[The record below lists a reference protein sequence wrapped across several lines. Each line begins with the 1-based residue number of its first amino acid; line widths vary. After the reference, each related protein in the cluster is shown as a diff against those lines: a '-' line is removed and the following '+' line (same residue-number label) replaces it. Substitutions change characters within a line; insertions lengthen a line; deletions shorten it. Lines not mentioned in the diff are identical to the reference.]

1 LRKILSS
8 MGKADETY
16 GLIESG
22 DRIAVGVSGGKDS
35 LVLLKA
41 LAAYKMYIK
50 KDFEL
55 ISLTVDLGFDGFD
68 TSGIEEFASD
78 LNIKHRTV
86 RTDIGKIVF
95 DVRQESNPC
104 ALCAKM
110 RKGALYT
117 AALEEGCNKAA
128 FAHHVDDAIETFFMS
143 MMYEGRINTFAPVT
157 HMSRRD
163 VTIIRPLIFLPE
175 KHALAV
181 ARQKELPILP
191 PHCDIAGSTKREE
204 ARRLIE
210 HLATIVP
217 DIETKLLHALIH
229 TETYGLWDRMKLP
242 KGVQAI
248 ETAEGGKVVPIED
261 SQTVSNPDCESC
273 GIL

>member
-1 LRKILSS
+1 MR
-8 MGKADETY
+8 KADETY

-86 RTDIGKIVF
+86 RTDIGRIVF
-95 DVRQESNPC
+95 DIRKESNPC

-143 MMYEGRINTFAPVT
+143 MMYEGRMNTLSPKSYL
-157 HMSRRD
+157 SR
-163 VTIIRPLIFLPE
+163 TGITLIRPLILAREHDIE
-175 KHALAV
+175 KLANRESMPV
-181 ARQKELPILP
+181 CKNPCPAS
-191 PHCDIAGSTKREE
+191 GYTKRQEAKEE
-204 ARRLIE
+204 MLRLYALRPGAKESVERAVVTGLMGRNITE
-210 HLATIVP
+210 
-217 DIETKLLHALIH
+217 ET
-229 TETYGLWDRMKLP
+229 
-242 KGVQAI
+242 
-248 ETAEGGKVVPIED
+248 ED
-261 SQTVSNPDCESC
+261 KE
-273 GIL
+273 

>member
-1 LRKILSS
+1 MRKILSA
-8 MGKADETY
+8 MRKADETY

-41 LAAYKMYIK
+41 LAAYRMYIK

-55 ISLTVDLGFDGFD
+55 AALTVDLGFDGFD
-68 TSGIEEFASD
+68 TSGIEEFASS
-78 LNIKHRTV
+78 LGIRHRTV
-86 RTDIGKIVF
+86 KTDIGKIVF

-143 MMYEGRINTFAPVT
+143 MMYEGRMNTLSPKSYL
-157 HMSRRD
+157 SR
-163 VTIIRPLIFLPE
+163 TGITLIRPLILAREHDIE
-175 KHALAV
+175 KLANRESMPV
-181 ARQKELPILP
+181 AKNPCP
-191 PHCDIAGSTKREE
+191 ASGYTKRQEAKEE
-204 ARRLIE
+204 MLRLYALRPGAKESVERAVVTGLMGSNITE
-210 HLATIVP
+210 
-217 DIETKLLHALIH
+217 ET
-229 TETYGLWDRMKLP
+229 
-242 KGVQAI
+242 
-248 ETAEGGKVVPIED
+248 ED
-261 SQTVSNPDCESC
+261 KE
-273 GIL
+273 

>member
-1 LRKILSS
+1 MR
-8 MGKADETY
+8 KADETY

-41 LAAYKMYIK
+41 LAAYRMYIK
-50 KDFEL
+50 KDFDL
-55 ISLTVDLGFDGFD
+55 TAITVDLGFDGFD

-78 LNIKHRTV
+78 LDIKHRTV

-143 MMYEGRINTFAPVT
+143 MMYEGRMNTLSPKSYL
-157 HMSRRD
+157 SR
-163 VTIIRPLIFLPE
+163 TGITLIRPLILVREHDIE
-175 KHALAV
+175 KLAD
-181 ARQKELPILP
+181 RESMPIAKNP
-191 PHCDIAGSTKREE
+191 CPASGYTKRQEAKEE
-204 ARRLIE
+204 MLRLYALRPGAKESVERAVVTGLMGRNITE
-210 HLATIVP
+210 
-217 DIETKLLHALIH
+217 ET
-229 TETYGLWDRMKLP
+229 
-242 KGVQAI
+242 
-248 ETAEGGKVVPIED
+248 ED
-261 SQTVSNPDCESC
+261 KE
-273 GIL
+273 

>member
-1 LRKILSS
+1 MR
-8 MGKADETY
+8 KADETY

-143 MMYEGRINTFAPVT
+143 MMYEGRMNTLSPKSYL
-157 HMSRRD
+157 SR
-163 VTIIRPLIFLPE
+163 TGITLIRPLILAREHDIE
-175 KHALAV
+175 KLADRESMPV
-181 ARQKELPILP
+181 CKNPCPAS
-191 PHCDIAGSTKREE
+191 GYTKRQEAKEE
-204 ARRLIE
+204 MLRLYALRPGAKESVERAVVTGLMGRNITE
-210 HLATIVP
+210 
-217 DIETKLLHALIH
+217 ET
-229 TETYGLWDRMKLP
+229 
-242 KGVQAI
+242 
-248 ETAEGGKVVPIED
+248 ED
-261 SQTVSNPDCESC
+261 KE
-273 GIL
+273 

>member
-1 LRKILSS
+1 MR
-8 MGKADETY
+8 KADETY

-68 TSGIEEFASD
+68 TSGIEKFASD

-143 MMYEGRINTFAPVT
+143 MMYEGRMNTLSPKSYL
-157 HMSRRD
+157 SR
-163 VTIIRPLIFLPE
+163 TGITLIRPLILAREHDIE
-175 KHALAV
+175 KLANRESMPV
-181 ARQKELPILP
+181 CKNPCPAS
-191 PHCDIAGSTKREE
+191 GYTKRQEAKEE
-204 ARRLIE
+204 MLRLYALRPGAKESVERAVVTGLMGRNITE
-210 HLATIVP
+210 
-217 DIETKLLHALIH
+217 ET
-229 TETYGLWDRMKLP
+229 
-242 KGVQAI
+242 
-248 ETAEGGKVVPIED
+248 ED
-261 SQTVSNPDCESC
+261 KE
-273 GIL
+273 